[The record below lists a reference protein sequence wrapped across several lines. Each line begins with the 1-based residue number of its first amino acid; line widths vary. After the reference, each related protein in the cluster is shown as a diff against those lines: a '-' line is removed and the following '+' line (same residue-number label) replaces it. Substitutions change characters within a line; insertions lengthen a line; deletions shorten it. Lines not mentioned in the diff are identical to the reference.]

1 MSGPRAQIRD
11 EQISE
16 FVRQYLARVPYK
28 LMAHHFGVTIPTI
41 YNTRVRL
48 KLPPRHNGTR
58 MHNISVRVPKQTYR
72 RLLSKIYPRPVADYL
87 RALIEK
93 DLTQ

>member
-16 FVRQYLARVPYK
+16 FIRQHFARVPYK
-28 LMAHHFGVTIPTI
+28 QMAFNFGVSIATV

-48 KLPPRHNGTR
+48 RLPARHNGVR
-58 MHNISVRVPKQTYR
+58 MHNISVRVPKETYR
-72 RLLSKIYPRPVADYL
+72 RLLTKVRPRPVADYL
-87 RALIEK
+87 RNLIEK
-93 DLTQ
+93 DLQS